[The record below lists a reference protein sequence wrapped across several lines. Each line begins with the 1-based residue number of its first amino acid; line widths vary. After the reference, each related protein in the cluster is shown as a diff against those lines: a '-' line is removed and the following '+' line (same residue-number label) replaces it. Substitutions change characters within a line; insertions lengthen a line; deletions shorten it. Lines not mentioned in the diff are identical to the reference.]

1 MSGLSLLAYQFFAL
15 LSGAAV
21 AEAEPVTVD
30 GITFSD
36 ELGGFT
42 VEKVTGHGTTDDP
55 FVVVEEVTGEAA
67 VLVIR
72 GFNPA
77 FGNRVGSQHIMG
89 MAMTKMVI
97 NHSGAS
103 WSQYR
108 IELRTTPSSPSTYG
122 DGLSFGQGWAG
133 MPPVVSSNFRHV
145 QVTDEPFDAID
156 FDQGKVE
163 ADQAVS
169 FDFVVTDMT
178 PKTEFYLL
186 QEPVRSV
193 ACAWPRETGARARC

>member
-1 MSGLSLLAYQFFAL
+1 MSGLRLLAVQLLAL
-15 LSGAAV
+15 SAGVAA
-21 AEAEPVTVD
+21 ARAEPVTVD

-42 VEKVTGHGTTDDP
+42 IDKVTGHGTTQDP
-55 FVVVEEVTGEAA
+55 FIVVEEVTGDAA
-67 VLVIR
+67 IMVIR
-72 GFNPA
+72 GFDPA
-77 FGNRVGSQHIMG
+77 FGNRIGSQHIMG
-89 MAMTKMVI
+89 MALTKMVI
-97 NHSGAS
+97 NRSGAT

-122 DGLSFGQGWAG
+122 DGLSFAQGWAD

-145 QVTDEPFDAID
+145 LDTDEPFDAID

-163 ADQAVS
+163 PDQAVS

-178 PKTEFYLL
+178 PKKEFYLL

-193 ACAWPRETGARARC
+193 ACAWPRDMAARC